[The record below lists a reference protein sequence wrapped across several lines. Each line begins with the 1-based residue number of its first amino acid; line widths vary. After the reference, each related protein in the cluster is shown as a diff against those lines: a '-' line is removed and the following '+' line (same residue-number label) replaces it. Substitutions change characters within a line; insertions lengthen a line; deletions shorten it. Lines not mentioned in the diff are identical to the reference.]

1 MKDFEQRENET
12 YIEYIHRITAL
23 KKQNAITYE
32 EWGNLISKG
41 LAEYSP
47 ENFRK
52 NFYFIEKI
60 LPLLE
65 NQNNLDKEKQK
76 KWNDLNSKER
86 QVSMEKEKMKDQK
99 REYFN
104 LIRLEARWQELYDTI
119 LKKIENYDNSKYM
132 LDITPYKLKDEK
144 TEAVL
149 MLSDFHIG
157 NQVDTPA
164 NKFNIDIAWERIDRL
179 IVKTIKLCNAN
190 SVDVLHIALLGDM
203 LNGILRVSNRLENN
217 ENVVEQILIVVDML
231 TYIVSALSQSIRHIE
246 LYYAVGNHGRI
257 SKLDESIDAENFEY
271 LIWEMVKIKLEVI
284 RLKEKLCYN
293 VHINE
298 NEFKEIGIAT
308 IFNKRIGLVHGH
320 RDKKQNQALDKLNHL
335 LTDYRVDELL
345 MAHFHNT
352 RVGDG
357 VIVNGSLIGAD
368 TYSQGRRLNN
378 EPSQTLVVYH
388 RDKSRVICEINL
400 R

>member
-1 MKDFEQRENET
+1 MNDFEQRENES
-12 YIEYIHRITAL
+12 YIEYIHRITTL

-32 EWGNLISKG
+32 EWGNLVSKG

-65 NQNNLDKEKQK
+65 EQNEVDKKNNK

-86 QVSMEKEKMKDQK
+86 QISLEKEKMKDQK

-119 LKKIENYDNSKYM
+119 LEKMEQYDTSKYS
-132 LDITPYKLKDEK
+132 LDITPYELKDEK

-157 NQVDTPA
+157 NNVDTPA
-164 NKFNIDIAWERIDRL
+164 NKFNIDIAWNRVDKL
-179 IVKTIKLCNAN
+179 IVKTIKLCKAN
-190 SVDVLHIALLGDM
+190 SVDVLHVALLGDM
-203 LNGILRVSNRLENN
+203 INGMLRVSNRLENN
-217 ENVVEQILIVVDML
+217 ENIIEQILIVVDMIA
-231 TYIVSALSQSIRHIE
+231 YIISALSKSVRHIE
-246 LYYAVGNHGRI
+246 LYYAVGNHGRV
-257 SKLDESIDAENFEY
+257 SKIEESIDAENFEY
-271 LIWEMVKIKLEVI
+271 LVWEMLKMKLDIIK
-284 RLKEKLCYN
+284 LKEKICYN
-293 VHINE
+293 VYINE
-298 NEFKEIGIAT
+298 NEFKDIGIAT
-308 IFNKRIGLVHGH
+308 IFDKRIGLVHGH
-320 RDKKQNQALDKLNHL
+320 KDKKQNQALDKLNHL

-378 EPSQTLVVYH
+378 EPSQTLVIYH
-388 RDKSRVICEINL
+388 KDNSRVICEINL